1 MQVIFSMSTTANFK
15 WKQTKF
21 CLVWKWLYWGAKMIS
36 LFVMHVV
43 YQEAIHV
50 YHFVS
55 MAKKYY
61 MKLYF
66 WQWDWARRVV
76 MLTEL
81 ATLQPS
87 YWSHVSGIIIPWLLH
102 ATSQPPWKNTAT
114 IKTQISF
121 ILQKFWYKSNK

>member
-1 MQVIFSMSTTANFK
+1 
-15 WKQTKF
+15 
-21 CLVWKWLYWGAKMIS
+21 MIS

-66 WQWDWARRVV
+66 FGNEIGQGGW
-76 MLTEL
+76 
-81 ATLQPS
+81 
-87 YWSHVSGIIIPWLLH
+87 
-102 ATSQPPWKNTAT
+102 
-114 IKTQISF
+114 
-121 ILQKFWYKSNK
+121 